1 VCSFYQARLLFHDA
15 DATIKQPAKTNK
27 GLSARD
33 KTVFQ
38 RASARRCSQSVVENR
53 GQKDRK
59 LIATKSR
66 QNKKKNAT
74 RVYWQTGDK
83 AAQPSAVNS

>member
-66 QNKKKNAT
+66 QNKKKMR
-74 RVYWQTGDK
+74 RVFIGRRVIKQLNH
-83 AAQPSAVNS
+83 QP